1 MGIKSNNTSE
11 SYYNMFGA
19 TGKGAVAGPPKA
31 GMVASGGNVTRTY
44 TDSGVKYRAHIF
56 TASGSLVVTDTGG
69 YGAGIEYLVV
79 AGGGGGGGTGG
90 GGGGAGGVRTAVPGV
105 TSADPT
111 VPLTG
116 NPFVAEVTPPTAGY
130 TVTIG
135 PGGAGAPGG
144 SNAGTDGTDSYFG
157 PVPGSGGP
165 SDFPTGVTATG
176 GGGGGGGPGYANPW
190 AAGKTGGS
198 GGGYHSAPTA
208 GSYSPAIAGNTP
220 PFSPIQGH
228 PAGQGGT
235 NAATASGQAGGGGA
249 GSPGGTAD
257 SFPYPTGGYS
267 VQSGDGGA
275 GIKCLIAG
283 PTYPIGAPGPGSEP
297 YGWFAGGGGGG
308 ANWSQGS
315 FGGAGGYGNSPGK
328 YPGGGNPG
336 TNPTSVSP
344 YAGGG
349 TGGGSTGPSPTN
361 NPGESSGGNA
371 TGATANTGGG
381 GGGANQS
388 GSGPEPFAG
397 GAGGSGIVI
406 VRYQINPAD
415 S

>member
-1 MGIKSNNTSE
+1 MGIKSNNPSE
-11 SYYNMFGA
+11 SYFNFFGQS
-19 TGKGAVAGPPKA
+19 GKDAVGQPPKA

-44 TDSGVKYRAHIF
+44 TDSGKKYRAHIF

-69 YGAGIEYLVV
+69 YGANIEYFVV

-105 TSADPT
+105 VTVSPV

-130 TVTIG
+130 TVTVG
-135 PGGAGAPGG
+135 NGGEGAPGS
-144 SNAGTDGTDSYFG
+144 SNAGSSGQDSYFG

-176 GGGGGGGPGYANPW
+176 GGGGGGGPGYTNPH
-190 AAGKTGGS
+190 AAGLTGGS
-198 GGGYHSAPTA
+198 GGAYHGAPTA
-208 GSYSPAIAGNTP
+208 GSFSPAVDGNTP

-228 PAGQGGT
+228 PAGKSGT
-235 NAATASGQAGGGGA
+235 NAATASGQGGGGGA
-249 GSPGGTAD
+249 GSAGGWAD
-257 SFPYPTGGYS
+257 SHPYPPHQ
-267 VQSGDGGA
+267 VPAGDGGF

-283 PTYPIGAPGPGSEP
+283 PTYPIGAPGPGPEP

-315 FGGAGGYGNSPGK
+315 FGGAGGYGNNPGK

-336 TNPTSVSP
+336 TDPASVSP

-349 TGGGSTGPSPTN
+349 TGGGSTGPNPTN

-371 TGATANTGGG
+371 TNGTANTGGG

-397 GAGGSGIVI
+397 GDGGSGIVI
-406 VRYQINPAD
+406 VRYQINPSD

>member
-1 MGIKSNNTSE
+1 MGLRSLNNPASE
-11 SYYNMFGA
+11 FDDRFAN
-19 TGKGAVAGPPKA
+19 TGTDAVAGPPKA
-31 GMVASGGNVTRTY
+31 GMVASGGNVTQTY

-56 TASGSLVVTDTGG
+56 TASGSLVVTDVGG
-69 YGAGIEYLVV
+69 YGANIEYLVV

-105 TSADPT
+105 TTADPT

-144 SNAGTDGTDSYFG
+144 GSAGTSGTDSYFG

-176 GGGGGGGPGYANPW
+176 GGGGGGGPGYTNPP
-190 AAGKTGGS
+190 AAGLTGGS

-208 GSYSPAIAGNTP
+208 GSQSPAIAGNTP

-228 PAGQGGT
+228 DGGKGGT
-235 NAATASGQAGGGGA
+235 NAATASGQGGGGGA
-249 GSPGGTAD
+249 GSAGGDGDTH
-257 SFPYPTGGYS
+257 PYPPHQ
-267 VQSGDGGA
+267 VPSGDGGA

-283 PTYPIGAPGPGSEP
+283 PTYSVGGPGPGPEP

-315 FGGAGGYGNSPGK
+315 FGGAGGYGTTK

-349 TGGGSTGPSPTN
+349 TGGGSTGPNPTN

-371 TGATANTGGG
+371 TAATANTGGG

>member
-1 MGIKSNNTSE
+1 MGLRSLNNPASE
-11 SYYNMFGA
+11 FDDRFAN
-19 TGKGAVAGPPKA
+19 TGTDAVTPAPVA

-44 TDSGVKYRAHIF
+44 TDSGKKYRAHIF
-56 TASGSLVVTDTGG
+56 TASGSLVVTDIGG

-90 GGGGAGGVRTAVPGV
+90 GGGGAGGLRTAVPGV
-105 TSADPT
+105 TSIYPIA
-111 VPLTG
+111 PLTG
-116 NPFVAEVTPPTAGY
+116 NPFIAEVTPPTAGY

-135 PGGAGAPGG
+135 PGGAGGPGS
-144 SNAGTDGTDSYFG
+144 SNAGTNGTDSYFG

-176 GGGGGGGPGYANPW
+176 GGGGGSGPGYTNPW
-190 AAGKTGGS
+190 AAGKTGGC
-198 GGGYHSAPTA
+198 GGGHHSAPTA
-208 GSYSPAIAGNTP
+208 GTFSPAIDGNTP
-220 PFSPIQGH
+220 PFTPIQGH
-228 PAGQGGT
+228 PGGKGGT
-235 NAATASGQAGGGGA
+235 NAATASGQGGGGGA
-249 GSPGGTAD
+249 GSAGGWAD
-257 SFPYPTGGYS
+257 SHPYPPHQ
-267 VQSGDGGA
+267 VPSGDGGY
-275 GIKCLIAG
+275 GVKCLIAG

-315 FGGAGGYGNSPGK
+315 FGGAGGHGNDPGK
-328 YPGGGNPG
+328 YPGGGNAG
-336 TNPTSVSP
+336 TAPTSVSP

-371 TGATANTGGG
+371 TAATANTGGG

-388 GSGPEPFAG
+388 GDGAEPFAG
-397 GAGGSGIVI
+397 AAGGSGIVI
-406 VRYQINPAD
+406 VRYQINPGD

>member
-1 MGIKSNNTSE
+1 MGIKSNDPAS
-11 SYYNMFGA
+11 SYFNFFGA
-19 TGKGAVAGPPKA
+19 TGKDAVGAPPVA
-31 GMVASGGNVTRTY
+31 GMVATGGDVTRTY
-44 TDSGVKYRAHIF
+44 TDNGIKYRAHIF
-56 TASGSLVVTDTGG
+56 TASGSLVVTETGG
-69 YGAGIEYLVV
+69 YGADIEYLVV

-90 GGGGAGGVRTAVPGV
+90 GGGGAGGLRTAVPGV
-105 TSADPT
+105 TTSDPT

-116 NPFVAEVTPPTAGY
+116 NPFVAEITPPTAGY
-130 TVTIG
+130 TVTVG
-135 PGGAGAPGG
+135 NGGEGAPGG
-144 SNAGTDGTDSYFG
+144 GNAGSSGQDSYFG

-165 SDFPTGVTATG
+165 TNFPTGVTATG
-176 GGGGGGGPGYANPW
+176 GGGGGGGPGYTNPH
-190 AAGKTGGS
+190 AAGLTGGS

-208 GSYSPAIAGNTP
+208 GSQSPAIAGNTP

-228 PAGQGGT
+228 AGGKGGT
-235 NAATASGQAGGGGA
+235 NAATASGQGGGGGA
-249 GSPGGTAD
+249 GSAGGDAD
-257 SFPYPTGGYS
+257 THPYPPHQ
-267 VQSGDGGA
+267 VPSGDGGA
-275 GIKCLIAG
+275 GVKCLIAG
-283 PTYPIGAPGPGSEP
+283 PTYSVGGPGPGSEP

-315 FGGAGGYGNSPGK
+315 FGGAGGYGTTK

-361 NPGESSGGNA
+361 NPGASSGGNA
-371 TGATANTGGG
+371 TSATANTGGG

-397 GAGGSGIVI
+397 GDGGSGIVI
-406 VRYQINPAD
+406 VRYQINPSD